1 MSRERILEDIRA
13 ALPPPVELPS
23 IGDLGVTFDDKRA
36 KFAQMLEV
44 VGGTSQ
50 IVSSLDE
57 VAEILQEESQIGS
70 KRLSF
75 CPGLPSEGVEPD
87 AGRRGHDYADLD
99 LVVLEGVFGVAEN
112 AAVWVPAQAV
122 DHPASLV
129 LSQHLAIV
137 IRASELVDNMHQAY
151 ARIGADGAIPHYG
164 VFVAGPSK
172 TADIEQ
178 SLVIGAHGARSL
190 RVFIVEDTAPGQ
202 QRVPR

>member
-1 MSRERILEDIRA
+1 MSREKILETIRV

-23 IGDLGVTFDDKRA
+23 IGDIGVTFDDKTA
-36 KFAQMLEV
+36 TFAQMLEV

-50 IVSSLDE
+50 TVSSLDE
-57 VAEILQEESQIGS
+57 VERILREESGSGS

-87 AGRRGHDYADLD
+87 AGRLGHDYADVD

-151 ARIGADGAIPHYG
+151 ARIGADGALPHYG

-190 RVFIVEDTAPGQ
+190 RVFIVGDA
-202 QRVPR
+202 